1 MTIESVIESVKW
13 LGAAALAFW
22 SLILAIGV
30 AEVLIA
36 AARRRYRH
44 WQMRRL
50 IADVRRRELRDRRI
64 GRPD

>member
-1 MTIESVIESVKW
+1 MTIDTLVEWAQWIGV
-13 LGAAALAFW
+13 AALAFW
-22 SLILAIGV
+22 ALILAIGV

-36 AARRRYRH
+36 AARRRFRH

-50 IADVRRRELRDRRI
+50 LADVRRRELRDRRI

>member
-1 MTIESVIESVKW
+1 MTTETVIQCAKW
-13 LGAAALAFW
+13 FGAAVLAAWALVR
-22 SLILAIGV
+22 AIGV

-36 AARRRYRH
+36 AARRRWRH

>member
-1 MTIESVIESVKW
+1 MTTETVIQCAKWFGVSVLAVW
-13 LGAAALAFW
+13 ALV
-22 SLILAIGV
+22 LAIGV

-36 AARRRYRH
+36 AARRRWRH

>member
-1 MTIESVIESVKW
+1 MTTETVIQCAKW
-13 LGAAALAFW
+13 FGVAVLVAWALV
-22 SLILAIGV
+22 LAIGV

-36 AARRRYRH
+36 AARRRWRH

>member
-1 MTIESVIESVKW
+1 MTIDTLVEWAQWIGV
-13 LGAAALAFW
+13 AALAFW
-22 SLILAIGV
+22 ALILAIGV

-36 AARRRYRH
+36 AARRRWRH

>member
-1 MTIESVIESVKW
+1 MTTETVIQCAKW
-13 LGAAALAFW
+13 FGVAVLAAWALV
-22 SLILAIGV
+22 LAIGV

-36 AARRRYRH
+36 AQRRRWRH

-64 GRPD
+64 GCPD

>member
-1 MTIESVIESVKW
+1 MTTETVIESVKW
-13 LGAAALAFW
+13 LGVAALAFW

-30 AEVLIA
+30 AEVIIA
-36 AARRRYRH
+36 AARRRFRR

-50 IADVRRRELRDRRI
+50 LADVRRRKLRDRRI

>member
-1 MTIESVIESVKW
+1 MTIETVVEWALWIGV
-13 LGAAALAFW
+13 AALAFW
-22 SLILAIGV
+22 ALILAIGV

-36 AARRRYRH
+36 AARRRWRH